1 MELATPGASWAFAVP
16 FCNHA
21 DSHPS
26 GPAPDPQVPCCIFP
40 LVTGP
45 TGDAPG
51 EGRARLWTAPG
62 TPVGAPPQGRWH
74 GGSEALTS
82 QRQCWQGC
90 EHGQVH
96 GTCDLLG
103 TNHRK
108 ECARSCGPALLGTH
122 PPQCFPSPHCLPQVS
137 PGPCYPRISPLGL
150 LEAVCHASR
159 RQPVLLKAIC
169 PPVHWT
175 PQEGFCARDS
185 DLSSCPTL
193 SPRGPAP
200 GARSRAL
207 LSRPSSLLR
216 GGQGQTGVEPSI
228 SLSGWT
234 RGTPPPDLAGLPD
247 RLGQGSCPQPW
258 GRRADQGRDCRVL
271 RTRPGLSPAR
281 SRGCS
286 VHVPG

>member
-122 PPQCFPSPHCLPQVS
+122 PL
-137 PGPCYPRISPLGL
+137 
-150 LEAVCHASR
+150 
-159 RQPVLLKAIC
+159 PVLPK
-169 PPVHWT
+169 PPLLAPSLPWT
-175 PQEGFCARDS
+175 
-185 DLSSCPTL
+185 
-193 SPRGPAP
+193 
-200 GARSRAL
+200 L
-207 LSRPSSLLR
+207 L
-216 GGQGQTGVEPSI
+216 
-228 SLSGWT
+228 
-234 RGTPPPDLAGLPD
+234 PPDLPSGFAGSCVPCQPEAAGPAESHLSPCALDAPGGILCQGLRLVFVPNPEPPRPCTWGSEPGTALEILKSAQGRAGPD
-247 RLGQGSCPQPW
+247 RGGAQHLSEWLDP
-258 GRRADQGRDCRVL
+258 RDTASGPRW
-271 RTRPGLSPAR
+271 AA
-281 SRGCS
+281 
-286 VHVPG
+286 